1 MTKPVNKYVKL
12 FKKHHPGIAN
22 SDNFFVFEVLCDHF
36 QENDEDLFDDLSVVK
51 IIKLIVDS
59 QLTFYREGPEVLT
72 SVYKNLTEIL
82 YKENENGFDHIVK
95 IYNEHLYPDG
105 YSNNYTEALDAYL
118 KFVVLGELYN
128 SDDEPISID
137 NYDDA
142 LDMCEYVVC
151 RAIIYFRSVIGL
163 RIDDQETILKETRN
177 LH

>member
-1 MTKPVNKYVKL
+1 MIKPVNKYIKL
-12 FKKHHPGIAN
+12 FKKHYPGIAN

-36 QENDEDLFDDLSVVK
+36 QENDEDLFDDLSVIK

-59 QLTFYREGPEVLT
+59 QFTFYMEGPEVLS
-72 SVYKNLTEIL
+72 SVYKNLAEIL
-82 YKENENGFDHIVK
+82 SEENDNGFEHIVN
-95 IYNEHLYPDG
+95 IYNEHLYPEG

-118 KFVVLGELYN
+118 NFVVLGELYD
-128 SDDEPISID
+128 SDDEPIGID

-142 LDMCEYVVC
+142 LDTCEYVVC

-163 RIDDQETILKETRN
+163 HMDDQETVLKEARN